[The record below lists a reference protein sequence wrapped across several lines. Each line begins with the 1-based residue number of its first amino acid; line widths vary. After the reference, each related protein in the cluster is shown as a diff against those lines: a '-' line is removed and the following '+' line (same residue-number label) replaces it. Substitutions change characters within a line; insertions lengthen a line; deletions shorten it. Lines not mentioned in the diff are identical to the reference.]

1 MSQYARFVRPGAL
14 RIQAT
19 ENPQSNVHL
28 TAYKNTDGKMVI
40 VAVNTND
47 SDQMLSL
54 NISNANVTKFE
65 KYSTSASLNVE
76 YGGSS
81 QVDSS
86 GKATVWLN
94 PLSVT
99 TFVSK

>member
-1 MSQYARFVRPGAL
+1 
-14 RIQAT
+14 
-19 ENPQSNVHL
+19 
-28 TAYKNTDGKMVI
+28 MVI

-54 NISNANVTKFE
+54 NISNANVGKFE
-65 KYSTSASLNVE
+65 KYSTSAVLNVE
-76 YGGSS
+76 YGGTS
-81 QVDSS
+81 QVDNS

-99 TFVSK
+99 TFVGK